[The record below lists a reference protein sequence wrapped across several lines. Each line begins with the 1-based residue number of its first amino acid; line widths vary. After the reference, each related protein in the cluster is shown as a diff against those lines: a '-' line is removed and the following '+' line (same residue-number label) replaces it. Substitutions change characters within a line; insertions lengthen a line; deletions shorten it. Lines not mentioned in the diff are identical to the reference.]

1 MNKHPL
7 NPITQQHKDDYERD
21 GVVCL
26 RQMFDAEWIESLRA
40 GAEQVIADPLAWGT
54 TGPSHGAMTSVANIW
69 RREGPFRNFILNG
82 PVGEVV
88 GRTIGADTI
97 QMFHDHLFHKPPM
110 SPSIMQWHAD
120 HFWPFTGTMIPNIWI
135 ALSPVNKLNGQIEFV
150 AGYHRWCIETGSR
163 FGPAGDGTFRFP
175 NFEEE
180 RENPDFPFR
189 FVTWDLEPGDAVL
202 FHVDI
207 PHYSKGNMS
216 DALPRTGLAVRVIG
230 DDSYWCPREGLTPV
244 PGINLLSQPEGVH
257 PEPSEGLPVIWSRPA
272 DEPRTF
278 RPLATVG

>member
-1 MNKHPL
+1 MNQHPL
-7 NPITQQHKDDYERD
+7 NPITRQHIDDYERD

-26 RQMFDAEWIESLRA
+26 RQMFDREWIEHLQK
-40 GAEQVIADPLAWGT
+40 GAQDIIANPHDWGS
-54 TGPSHGAMTSVANIW
+54 TGPSHGAMTSVANSW
-69 RREGPFRNFILNG
+69 HKEGPIRDFILNG

-97 QMFHDHLFHKPPM
+97 QMFHDHLFHKPAL

-135 ALSPVNKLNGQIEFV
+135 ALSPVNQENGRIEFV
-150 AGYHRWCIETGSR
+150 AGYHKWCMETGSR

-175 NFEEE
+175 DFEGE
-180 RENPDFPFR
+180 RDNPNFPFR

-207 PHYSKGNMS
+207 PHFSKGNMS
-216 DALPRTGLAVRVIG
+216 ETMARTGLAVRVIG
-230 DDSYWCPREGLTPV
+230 DDSYWCPRKGLTPI
-244 PGINLLSQPEGVH
+244 PGIDLMSQTEGAH
-257 PEPSEGLPVIWSRPA
+257 PEPSASLPILWSRPA
-272 DEPRTF
+272 NEPRAFHTQEK
-278 RPLATVG
+278 AA